1 MLPEELTHYRE
12 MLEANQALPC
22 ISLIMPFEPKMS
34 LETEL
39 AYKLDL
45 AADKIEKEIRRRYT
59 EAETEPV
66 MERLRH
72 LLKLLDYNTHKKSI
86 AIFVSGTYEKV
97 YYLDLPLD
105 EKIVIDDTF
114 EIRDLIYSKHEIHK
128 YLLAVLSSKH
138 CKVYLGNTVQFFPV
152 LLDTPNHVAAYAN
165 EIPEKVA
172 NFTDEHARKEIMLE
186 KFLHHIDNALGQL
199 LKAYNLPL
207 FVMGTDRTIGHF
219 KKISHNT
226 GRVLK
231 YVHGNFE
238 EKTESELKAIM
249 EPYVADWRRI
259 IQQDLL
265 RQIESARNANRVAIG
280 LREVC
285 KDVLLKKGRL
295 LILEKNYLLPTS
307 LATIAG
313 NMDRY
318 RPSDEHAFYIKD
330 AIDDIIERVL
340 ASGGDVEFV
349 DEGLLSHFQKM
360 VLIEYYPR
368 S

>member
-1 MLPEELTHYRE
+1 MLPEDRTNYQEI
-12 MLEANQALPC
+12 LEASQTIPC

-39 AYKLDL
+39 SYKLDL
-45 AADKIEKEIRRRYT
+45 AADKIEKEIRKRYSG
-59 EAETEPV
+59 EDADPV

-72 LLKLLDYNTHKKSI
+72 LLKRLDYNTHKKSI
-86 AIFVSGTYEKV
+86 AIFVSKTYEKV

-152 LLDTPNHVAAYAN
+152 LLNTPDHVAAYAN

-172 NFTDEHARKEIMLE
+172 NFSDEHKRKEIMLE
-186 KFLHHIDNALGQL
+186 KFLHHIDTALTQL
-199 LKAYNLPL
+199 LHSYNLPL

-226 GRVLK
+226 DRVLN

-238 EKTESELKAIM
+238 DKTEAELKAIM

-265 RQIESARNANRVAIG
+265 HQIESARNANRVAIG

-295 LILEKNYLLPTS
+295 LILEKNYLLPANF
-307 LATIAG
+307 ATIASD
-313 NMDRY
+313 MERY

-330 AIDDIIERVL
+330 AIDDLIERVL

-349 DEGLLSHFQKM
+349 DEGLLNHFQKM